1 MRNVE
6 INING
11 LTAIKTIKSWYR
23 GVGRRF
29 EPVLFSL
36 LLLITAVIPLL
47 TPSVVHAY
55 GQVTSR
61 SITMSTSSNSATG
74 VSYAVSF
81 TTATTSAVEGIIVD
95 FCANDP
101 IISDSCTAP
110 TGFSV
115 GAGTLSPN
123 VTCST
128 ACAAGTWVGAAQ
140 TGSANRTLQIT
151 NATSNTINSGV
162 TISFTLTTVTNPTS
176 AVGPFYARILTYAT
190 TAGATGYVATAPAT
204 GAAVVD
210 AGGIALSTAN
220 QLTITA
226 KVQEQLTFC
235 LYESA
240 ATAGSGATTGDG
252 GNCSGSGNTVT
263 LGNTNGVL
271 SAAGPYVD
279 LGTHY
284 DIQTN
289 ALHGAVLYFKG
300 APPTTPNSNVLESST
315 LSGTGAAATTS
326 YASTTGAPQ
335 FGLCSWAVSGT
346 TANLTI
352 QAPYNGG
359 TCSSTTQSSDS
370 GTTGGTGTAQFG
382 FDIASA
388 ASSTGD
394 ELAAF
399 PNAGSYATGD
409 IAFLGNIANTT
420 VAGIYTTTLTFIA
433 TSTY

>member
-1 MRNVE
+1 M
-6 INING
+6 IKNIYKKFKDG
-11 LTAIKTIKSWYR
+11 ISPILA
-23 GVGRRF
+23 GV
-29 EPVLFSL
+29 L
-36 LLLITAVIPLL
+36 LLFAALTPLL
-47 TPSVVHAY
+47 SSSVVHAY

-140 TGSANRTLQIT
+140 SGSANRTLQIT

-190 TAGATGYVATAPAT
+190 TGGATGYVATAPAT
-204 GAAVVD
+204 GGAVVD
-210 AGGIALSTAN
+210 AGGIALSTASQIN
-220 QLTITA
+220 ITA

-240 ATAGSGATTGDG
+240 AASGASATTGDG

-263 LGNTNGVL
+263 LGNGNGVL

-289 ALHGAVLYFKG
+289 ALHGAVIVFKG
-300 APPTTPNSNVLESST
+300 TTLTSPAANVIESST
-315 LSGTGAAATTS
+315 LSGTGAAAATS
-326 YASTTGAPQ
+326 YASSTGNPQ
-335 FGLCSWAVSGT
+335 FGLCTWAVSGT
-346 TANLTI
+346 TANITP
-352 QAPYNGG
+352 AATYSGG
-359 TCSSTTQSSDS
+359 TCSSTTQTAGY
-370 GTTGGTGTAQFG
+370 GTTGGVGTAQFG
-382 FDIASA
+382 FNIAA
-388 ASSTGD
+388 AGGATGD
-394 ELAAF
+394 TLATF
-399 PNAGSYATGD
+399 PNAGSYATGA
-409 IAFLGNIANTT
+409 IAFLGNISYTT
-420 VAGIYTTTLTFIA
+420 VAGVYSTTLTFIA